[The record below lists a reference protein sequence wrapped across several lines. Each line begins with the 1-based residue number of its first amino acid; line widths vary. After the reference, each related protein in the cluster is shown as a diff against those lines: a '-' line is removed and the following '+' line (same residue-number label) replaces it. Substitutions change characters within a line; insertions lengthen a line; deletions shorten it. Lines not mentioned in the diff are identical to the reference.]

1 MEKATGTYYYS
12 GKSRLKTSDFT
23 YEPGTGHIY
32 EVIRVLNGVPLFLED
47 HLERMHESLALVG
60 KASMKSTEEVRN
72 LISLLIKANGTKNG
86 NVKFVVGESL
96 PDGILLYMIPHSYP
110 DEAMYENGIATA
122 VLKLERTN
130 PNAKIVNTSYKEI
143 VAEFIKD
150 KGVYEALLVN
160 REGCIT
166 EGSRSNVFFV
176 ASDTLL
182 TPPLKD
188 VLGGITRKKIIDLA
202 RSSGIP
208 FKETDI
214 PLELVSELQG
224 AFMSG
229 TSPKVLPIS
238 RIDRTGIPSSVCSII
253 DRLMKLYDAEI
264 DEYVKRNS

>member
-1 MEKATGTYYYS
+1 MEKATGNYYYS
-12 GKSRLKTSDFT
+12 GKNRLKTSDFS

-32 EVIRVLNGVPLFLED
+32 EVIRILEGVPVFLED

-60 KASMKSTEEVRN
+60 QISIKSTEEVRN
-72 LISLLIKANGTKNG
+72 LISLLIKSNGTKNG

-150 KGVYEALLVN
+150 KRVYEALLVN

-176 ASDTLL
+176 ASDTLM

-188 VLGGITRKKIIDLA
+188 VLGGITRKKIIDIA
-202 RSSGIP
+202 KSAGIP
-208 FKETDI
+208 FRETDI
-214 PLELVSELQG
+214 RLELINELQG

-238 RIDRTGIPSSVCSII
+238 RIDKTEIPSAKCSII
-253 DRLMKLYDAEI
+253 SRLMKLYNAEI
-264 DEYVKRNS
+264 EGYMKKNS

>member
-1 MEKATGTYYYS
+1 MEKATGTYFYS
-12 GKSRLKTSDFT
+12 GKNRLKTSDFS
-23 YEPGTGHIY
+23 YESGPGHIY
-32 EVIRVLNGVPLFLED
+32 EVIRVLRGVPLFLED

-60 KASMKSTEEVRN
+60 KASVKSTEEVRN
-72 LISLLIKANGTKNG
+72 FITLLIKSNGAKDG
-86 NVKFVVGESL
+86 NVKFVVGDSL

-110 DEAMYENGIATA
+110 DEAMYLSGIATA
-122 VLKLERTN
+122 ILKLERTN

-143 VAEFIKD
+143 VAEFIRD

-188 VLGGITRKKIIDLA
+188 VLGGITRKNIIDIA
-202 RSSGIP
+202 KAAGIK
-208 FKETDI
+208 FRETDI
-214 PLELVSELQG
+214 SLDLVSELQG
-224 AFMSG
+224 AFISG

-238 RIDRTGIPSSVCSII
+238 RIDRTEIPSAACTII
-253 DRLMKLYDAEI
+253 TRLMALYNAEI
-264 DEYVKRNS
+264 EEYVSKNS

>member
-12 GKSRLKTSDFT
+12 GKSRLKTSDFSYDT
-23 YEPGTGHIY
+23 GTGHIY
-32 EVIRVLNGVPLFLED
+32 EVIRILDGVPLFLED

-60 KASMKSTEEVRN
+60 KTSMKSTEEVRN
-72 LISLLIKANGTKNG
+72 LISLLIKSNGTKNG

-96 PDGILLYMIPHSYP
+96 PEGILLYMIPHSYP

-122 VLKLERTN
+122 LLKLERTN
-130 PNAKIVNTSYKEI
+130 PNAKIVNISYKEI

-160 REGCIT
+160 RESCIT

-176 ASDTLL
+176 ASDTLM

-188 VLGGITRKKIIDLA
+188 VLGGITRKKIIDIA
-202 RSSGIP
+202 KAAGIP

-214 PLELVSELQG
+214 GIELINELQG

-238 RIDRTGIPSSVCSII
+238 RIDKTEIPSAKCSII
-253 DRLMKLYDAEI
+253 GRLMKLYNAEI
-264 DEYVKRNS
+264 EEYVKKNS

>member
-12 GKSRLKTSDFT
+12 GKSMLKTADFS

-96 PDGILLYMIPHSYP
+96 QDGILLYMIPHSYP
-110 DEAMYENGIATA
+110 DEMMYENGIATA

-150 KGVYEALLVN
+150 KGVHEALLVN

-214 PLELVSELQG
+214 QLELVNELQG

-238 RIDRTGIPSSVCSII
+238 RIDRTEIPSSSCQII
-253 DRLMKLYDAEI
+253 TRLMKLYDAEI
-264 DEYVKRNS
+264 DGYVKKNS

>member
-12 GKSRLKTSDFT
+12 GKSRIMTQDFA

-47 HLERMHESLALVG
+47 HLERMHESLALIG
-60 KASMKSTEEVRN
+60 KASVKSTEEVRN
-72 LISLLIKANGTKNG
+72 LISLLIKANGTRNG
-86 NVKFVVGESL
+86 NVKFVVGDSL

-110 DEAMYENGIATA
+110 DEAMYKNGIATA
-122 VLKLERTN
+122 ILKLERTN
-130 PNAKIVNTSYKEI
+130 PNAKIVNTSYKEM
-143 VAEFIKD
+143 VAEFIRD

-188 VLGGITRKKIIDLA
+188 VLGGITRKRIIDLA
-202 RSSGIP
+202 KSSGIA
-208 FKETDI
+208 FRETDI
-214 PLELVSELQG
+214 SLDLLSELQG

-238 RIDRTGIPSSVCSII
+238 RIDKLEIPSASCPII
-253 DRLMKLYDAEI
+253 GRLMKLYDAEI
-264 DEYVKRNS
+264 EEYVKKNS